1 MLTEQNFIEAATE
14 LQCLPAAIKAVAEV
28 EAAGAGFLESGEPK
42 ILFERHIFSRLTQ
55 RKFDRTNPDI
65 SSRAPG
71 GYKGG
76 QAEHGRLNQAA
87 VLDRTAALKS
97 ASWGKFQILGQNFQR
112 AGFKTLQEF
121 INATYHSEQQ
131 QLKAFVGFIK
141 ADKRLLKAIRNL
153 DWQVFASVYNGP
165 AYRNNRYD
173 EKMAAAF
180 KRLNR

>member
-14 LQCLPAAIKAVAEV
+14 LQCFPAAITAVAEV
-28 EAAGAGFLESGEPK
+28 EAAGVGFLESGQPK

-65 SSRAPG
+65 SNRNPG

-76 QAEHGRLNQAA
+76 QAEHGRLNQAT
-87 VLDRTAALKS
+87 VLDRTAALKA
-97 ASWGKFQILGQNFQR
+97 ASWGKFQILGQNFQQ
-112 AGFKTLQEF
+112 AGFETLQEF
-121 INATYHSEQQ
+121 INAMYHSEQQ

-141 ADKRLLKAIRNL
+141 ADKRLLKAIRNT
-153 DWQVFASVYNGP
+153 DWQLFASVYNGP
-165 AYRNNRYD
+165 AYQKNRYG

-180 KRLNR
+180 ERLNR